1 MTALAGEKPY
11 HTVSWS
17 PDVQGESLA
26 SSFLHQAC
34 KGLLAGER
42 AVGVK
47 RGGSPGRAQC
57 LYFTSFLFFFFFPL
71 SPLELYDNWC
81 VEFLLDG
88 SCKKDLPSVQ
98 FGV

>member
-11 HTVSWS
+11 HSLSWS

-42 AVGVK
+42 VVGVK
-47 RGGSPGRAQC
+47 RGVSPGRAQC
-57 LYFTSFLFFFFFPL
+57 LYFTSSSFF
-71 SPLELYDNWC
+71 S
-81 VEFLLDG
+81 LLH
-88 SCKKDLPSVQ
+88 L
-98 FGV
+98 